1 MHKRGKKYLEA
12 KKLIEKG
19 KIYSLAEGIELA
31 QKTAITK
38 FDGSLEVHINL
49 SLDPKLKQVVRGS
62 AVLPHGSGK
71 KVRICVF
78 TAPDKQKEAR
88 AAGATL
94 VGGEELIKEIKQTQ
108 KTDFDV
114 AVASPEMMKGL
125 AQIAKIL
132 GQRGL
137 MPNPKNETISPNPAK
152 IVTELSK
159 GKITFKADDSGNLHQ
174 TLGKISFEKQKL
186 LENLKVLLEA
196 VKKAL
201 PKEGKGVMIKSI
213 TLASTMGPG
222 IKVKV

>member
-19 KIYSLAEGIELA
+19 KVYSVEEGIDLA
-31 QKTAITK
+31 KKTATTK

-62 AVLPHGSGK
+62 VVLPAGTGK
-71 KVRICVF
+71 KVKIAVF
-78 TAPDKQKEAR
+78 TSPDKQREAK
-88 AAGATL
+88 AAGADL

-108 KTDFDV
+108 KTDFEV
-114 AVASPEMMKGL
+114 AVASPDMMKSL

-137 MPNPKNETISPNPAK
+137 MPNPKNETINANPAK

-174 TLGKISFEKQKL
+174 VLGKMSFEKKKL
-186 LENLKVLLEA
+186 ADNLKVFLEA

-201 PKEGKGVMIKSI
+201 PKEGKGVLIKSI

-222 IKVKV
+222 IKVKA